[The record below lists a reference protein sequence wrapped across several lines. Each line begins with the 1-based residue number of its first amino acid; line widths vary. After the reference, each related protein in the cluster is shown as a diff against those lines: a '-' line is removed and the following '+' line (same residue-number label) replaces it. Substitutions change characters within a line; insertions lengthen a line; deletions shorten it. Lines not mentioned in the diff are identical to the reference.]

1 MLNILFER
9 YLIFDTGH
17 ICDSYLFRL
26 FGYPLL
32 LYHEKQYLQKML
44 WKQTVNRVPND
55 TTFEYHSRFA
65 TIVAQDTIWYQTIMN
80 TIIWCTIT
88 QRSRRSEDG
97 RTQSQRRGGFQG
109 PLRAQELLVV
119 SVQRMPLYSNGIC
132 CDFPQAFMANRS
144 RNPAPM
150 QFLLPKTLEAKER
163 GSLQLLVN

>member
-17 ICDSYLFRL
+17 IWDSYLFRL
-26 FGYPLL
+26 FRYPLL

-97 RTQSQRRGGFQG
+97 RTQSQRRSGFLG
-109 PLRAQELLVV
+109 PLHAQQLLVV

-132 CDFPQAFMANRS
+132 CDFPQAFMGNRS

-150 QFLLPKTLEAKER
+150 QFLLQKTLEVKAR
-163 GSLQLLVN
+163 GSSQ